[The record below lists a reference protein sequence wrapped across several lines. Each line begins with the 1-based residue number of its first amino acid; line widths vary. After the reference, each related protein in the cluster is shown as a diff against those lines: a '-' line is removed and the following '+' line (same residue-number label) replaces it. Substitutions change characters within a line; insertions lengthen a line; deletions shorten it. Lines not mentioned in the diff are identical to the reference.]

1 MRDLNDCVSR
11 ASDSPQQLR
20 SPEPVRLAPGQQYGQ
35 PINSLEVGS
44 FRLCERTYPPGYI
57 TPVHSH
63 ERALFC
69 FVVNGSYSEIYGNLT
84 RSCGPATLLFHPA
97 EEVHAE
103 HFHET
108 GGRSFVVELETSWL
122 HSLRDH
128 SRVVAAPGAFWGGTT
143 ALLGRRLYKEFRETD
158 DVSPLI
164 IEGLLLELLGETARR
179 VSSDVPNLR
188 QVPRW
193 LKQAREL
200 LRTRFVERLTLSCI
214 AAEVGVHPM
223 HLAQT
228 FNQTFG
234 CTVGEYIRRRRIE
247 YACQQLATSN
257 TPLATIALAAGFC
270 DQSHFTRVFKR
281 HTGVAPSEYR
291 AAISSST

>member
-1 MRDLNDCVSR
+1 MRNPNYNASR
-11 ASDSPQQLR
+11 ASDSRKRLR
-20 SPEPVRLAPGQQYGQ
+20 SPEPVKLAPGQQYGQ

-44 FRLCERTYPPGYI
+44 FRLCERTYPTGYV

-108 GGRSFVVELETSWL
+108 GGRSFVIELETSWL

-128 SRVVAAPGAFWGGTT
+128 SRVVATPAAFCGGTT
-143 ALLGRRLYKEFRETD
+143 ALLGRRLYKEFREAD
-158 DVSPLI
+158 DVSSLI

-188 QVPRW
+188 QIPRW

-200 LRTRFVERLTLSCI
+200 LRTRFVERLHALLHRSGGWRSSH
-214 AAEVGVHPM
+214 ASGPDFQSNFRLHSW
-223 HLAQT
+223 
-228 FNQTFG
+228 
-234 CTVGEYIRRRRIE
+234 RIHSAPPHRICLPAVS
-247 YACQQLATSN
+247 YFKHTASYDR
-257 TPLATIALAAGFC
+257 AGRWFL
-270 DQSHFTRVFKR
+270 
-281 HTGVAPSEYR
+281 
-291 AAISSST
+291 